1 MSMRRSFY
9 RDLFVGKDNYI
20 ESWPLYKRVMLTGQ
34 ICSICILV
42 GVFYFLFDLF
52 NGSLTAFFTYAFL
65 VTFSSLS
72 FFLNRSGYYATAKI
86 IVLLT
91 GNIAVFTTFEIE
103 LYGTGSFIFFIPCIL
118 GAFTLF
124 GYDER
129 TKSYVFSILSMGLFL
144 LSLFYNFE
152 FIPSTGFPK
161 NNINVNFVI
170 NFILSCLTC
179 IFMIGFLLR
188 INSQSEGTLIKSE
201 SALRKTAE
209 ELNISKKR
217 FELAIQ
223 GSGAGIWDWNA
234 SDDRLYISPYL
245 ANLLDYDLDQVQNLT
260 RSSFLQV
267 IHEEDRELFKK
278 RLEDHL
284 KWRLPFKVECRFR
297 KGNGSYIWVLDT
309 GQAQWHKNGRPM
321 RMVGS
326 IIDITER
333 KQAEEKIKEQ
343 NLMLEKTNAE
353 LDRFVYSTSHD
364 LRAPLSSVLGL
375 INIAR
380 MSQNIDEQHRCLDMM
395 KDRIHTLNGFIAD
408 IIDYSRNSRLS
419 VLKEHVVLDD
429 LVQESI
435 RNLQY
440 FQHSQLI
447 RITCEGLEE
456 ISFSGDRSRLKII
469 LNNIIAN
476 AIKYHNVD
484 QDDPYVYIKARHV
497 GRLLE
502 ITVSDNGE
510 GIDPELLDRIFEMFF
525 RASEKSEGSGLGL
538 YIAKEMADKLNG
550 HIKVNSVIGSGTT
563 FTLRIPVDPVSDS
576 IQQDTIA

>member
-1 MSMRRSFY
+1 MKRSFY
-9 RDLFVGKDNYI
+9 RNLFIGKDNYI
-20 ESWPLYKRVMLTGQ
+20 ESWPLYKRVILTGQ
-34 ICSICILV
+34 ISSLCISA
-42 GVFYFLFDLF
+42 GIFYFLFDF
-52 NGSLTAFFTYAFL
+52 INGSLTAFFTYVFL
-65 VTFSSLS
+65 VVFSLLS
-72 FFLNRSGYYATAKI
+72 FFLNRNGFYVAAKV

-103 LYGTGSFIFFIPCIL
+103 LYGTGSFVFFIPCIL

-129 TKSYVFSILSMGLFL
+129 TKSYMFSALSIGLFL
-144 LSLFYNFE
+144 LSLFYDFE
-152 FIPSTGFPK
+152 FIPSTDFPE
-161 NNINVNFVI
+161 NNVNVNFVI

-188 INSQSEGTLIKSE
+188 INSQSEGSLIKSE

-245 ANLLDYDLDQVQNLT
+245 ANLLDYDLDEVQHLT

-267 IHEEDRELFKK
+267 IHEDDRELFKK

-297 KGNGSYIWVLDT
+297 KGDGSYIWVLDT
-309 GQAQWHKNGRPM
+309 GQAQWHKNGRPT

-333 KQAEEKIKEQ
+333 KQAEEKVKEQ

-375 INIAR
+375 INITR
-380 MSQNIDEQHRCLDMM
+380 MSENIDEHKRCLDMM

-419 VLKEHVVLDD
+419 VIKEPVVLND

-435 RNLQY
+435 SNLQY
-440 FQHSQLI
+440 FQQSQQI
-447 RITCEGLEE
+447 RITCDGVED
-456 ISFSGDRSRLKII
+456 ITFIGDRSRLKII

-476 AIKYHNVD
+476 AIKYHNID
-484 QDDPYVYIKARHV
+484 QADPYVHITARQA
-497 GRLLE
+497 GRWLE
-502 ITVSDNGE
+502 IIVSDNGE

-525 RASEKSEGSGLGL
+525 RANERSEGSGLGL
-538 YIAKEMADKLNG
+538 YIAKEMADKLSG
-550 HIKVNSVIGSGTT
+550 QIKVNSVIGSGTT
-563 FTLRIPVDPVSDS
+563 FTLRIPVDHVNDS
-576 IQQDTIA
+576 IQQDSIA